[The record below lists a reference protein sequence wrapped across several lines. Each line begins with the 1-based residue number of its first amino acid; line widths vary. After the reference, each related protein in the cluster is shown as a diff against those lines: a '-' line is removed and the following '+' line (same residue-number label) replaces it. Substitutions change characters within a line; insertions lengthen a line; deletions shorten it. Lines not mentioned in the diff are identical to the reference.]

1 VASRKRGDDQIVGQV
16 GWLFADVLLGLAMF
30 YFAIGTSV
38 PVAALPPTA
47 TPSPTPLPTLRP
59 NEPTRTPSPTP
70 EPTWTPTPS
79 PTVTATP
86 TATPAVCG
94 VSNQMTTVKLD
105 IMFKDIADNNTSSI
119 ESQIR
124 EGLKNNN
131 EYRER
136 VSAGQLPGL
145 VIVYS
150 GLSDEEGRSTGK
162 AIARAKRLENTL
174 QLIPEFSKAG
184 YHPKGLFNNEIGVN
198 KIEMEIYFLVRCQ

>member
-1 VASRKRGDDQIVGQV
+1 VASRNRGDDQIVGQV

-79 PTVTATP
+79 PTVTVTP

-94 VSNQMTTVKLD
+94 VDRNPVTKTIDVPFDYVESGDFDRAALEISNQ
-105 IMFKDIADNNTSSI
+105 IAV
-119 ESQIR
+119 EYGSQIQ
-124 EGLKNNN
+124 
-131 EYRER
+131 
-136 VSAGQLPGL
+136 AGQRAGL
-145 VIVYS
+145 VYVFTGLRS
-150 GLSDEEGRSTGK
+150 GNESIPN
-162 AIARAKRLENTL
+162 AHARAAKMEPVLKKLSGFQGVVVRGVHHVSIGRDKMELEV
-174 QLIPEFSKAG
+174 F
-184 YHPKGLFNNEIGVN
+184 
-198 KIEMEIYFLVRCQ
+198 FLVKCE

>member
-1 VASRKRGDDQIVGQV
+1 MASRNRGDDQIVGQV

-79 PTVTATP
+79 PTVTVTP

-124 EGLKNNN
+124 EVLKKHT
-131 EYRER
+131 EYQER
-136 VSAGQLPGL
+136 VSTGQLPGL